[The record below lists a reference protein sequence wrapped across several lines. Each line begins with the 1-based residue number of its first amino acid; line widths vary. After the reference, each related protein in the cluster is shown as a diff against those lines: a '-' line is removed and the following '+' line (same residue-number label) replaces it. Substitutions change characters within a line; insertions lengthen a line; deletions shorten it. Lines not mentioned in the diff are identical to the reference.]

1 MTSET
6 TRRHSKPITVVV
18 LVIAA
23 IILFGG
29 GWLIGQLGVDPSR
42 HEGSA
47 AGAPLAEADRAI
59 VWTCTMHLQ
68 IRAREPGDC
77 PVCGMELITA
87 ATDLRLSATARA
99 LAQVAVVPVERRWVA
114 RQVRLVGSIEY
125 DETKLRTI
133 TARVGGRLDRL
144 YVDYTGISVSKGDH
158 MVWMYSPEILAA
170 EAELIESI
178 KAVAAAEDSTL
189 ELVRKSARATL
200 AATRDKLRL
209 WGLTPEQVAEIE
221 ARGEPSDHIQINAP
235 IGGVVIQKNAEEGMY
250 VQTGTPIYRIADLSK
265 VWVKI
270 DAYESDLPWLR
281 YGQEVTF
288 TSDSLPGET
297 IVGRIAF
304 IDPVVT
310 VKTRTVK
317 IRANVSNDDGRL
329 KPGMFVRAVVESGL
343 AAGGR
348 TLDANLAGKWVSP
361 MHPEIVRNEPG
372 PCPVCGMAL
381 VKAEDLGLVTAAA
394 PPELAPLVIPATA
407 ALRTGRRAIVYV
419 QNPDDPS
426 RYEGREVVL
435 GPRAGDFFLVQSGVE
450 AGELVVINGNF
461 KIDSARQI
469 LAQPSM
475 MNPSEPA
482 AGAADSALSPA
493 TKRLEGSHHEGSHHE
508 GSHKDE

>member
-1 MTSET
+1 MTDE
-6 TRRHSKPITVVV
+6 SKRQHGKLIAI
-18 LVIAA
+18 VIPVIGA

-29 GWLIGQLGVDPSR
+29 GWLIGRLGI
-42 HEGSA
+42 SA
-47 AGAPLAEADRAI
+47 ARHDTSSDVALRPKADEAI
-59 VWTCTMHLQ
+59 VWTCSMHLQ
-68 IRAREPGDC
+68 IRSRAPGDC
-77 PVCGMELITA
+77 PVCGMMLIPA
-87 ATDLRLSATARA
+87 ATNFRLSAEARE
-99 LAQVAVVPVERRWVA
+99 LAQVEVVPVERRWVA

-125 DETKLRTI
+125 DETQLRTI

-144 YVDYTGISVSKGDH
+144 YVDYTGISVNEGDH

-170 EAELIESI
+170 EAELIESA
-178 KAVAAAEDSTL
+178 KAVKAMKGIPLQLTQRNAE
-189 ELVRKSARATL
+189 ATL

-209 WGLTPEQVAEIE
+209 WGLTPEQIAEIE

-250 VQTGTPIYRIADLSK
+250 VETGTPIYRIADLSK
-265 VWVKI
+265 VWLKI

-281 YGQEVTF
+281 YGQEVRF
-288 TSDSLPGET
+288 TTESLPGET
-297 IVGRIAF
+297 IIGRISF
-304 IDPVVT
+304 IDPVLT

-317 IRANVSNDDGRL
+317 IRVNVSNDDGKL

-361 MHPEIVRNEPG
+361 MHPEIVRDEPG

-381 VKAEDLGLVTAAA
+381 VKAEDLGFVS
-394 PPELAPLVIPATA
+394 PDSSPDLAPLVIPTTA

-435 GPRAGDFFLVQSGVE
+435 GARAGDFFLVQSGVE
-450 AGELVVINGNF
+450 EGELVVTNGNF
-461 KIDSARQI
+461 KIDSAQQI
-469 LAQPSM
+469 LTKSSM
-475 MNPSEPA
+475 MNPKEPA
-482 AGAADSALSPA
+482 AGEGRADPL
-493 TKRLEGSHHEGSHHE
+493 HEGSHKEGSHREGSHKE

>member
-270 DAYESDLPWLR
+270 DAYE
-281 YGQEVTF
+281 
-288 TSDSLPGET
+288 
-297 IVGRIAF
+297 
-304 IDPVVT
+304 
-310 VKTRTVK
+310 
-317 IRANVSNDDGRL
+317 
-329 KPGMFVRAVVESGL
+329 
-343 AAGGR
+343 
-348 TLDANLAGKWVSP
+348 
-361 MHPEIVRNEPG
+361 
-372 PCPVCGMAL
+372 
-381 VKAEDLGLVTAAA
+381 
-394 PPELAPLVIPATA
+394 
-407 ALRTGRRAIVYV
+407 
-419 QNPDDPS
+419 
-426 RYEGREVVL
+426 
-435 GPRAGDFFLVQSGVE
+435 
-450 AGELVVINGNF
+450 
-461 KIDSARQI
+461 
-469 LAQPSM
+469 
-475 MNPSEPA
+475 
-482 AGAADSALSPA
+482 
-493 TKRLEGSHHEGSHHE
+493 
-508 GSHKDE
+508 

>member
-1 MTSET
+1 MTNE
-6 TRRHSKPITVVV
+6 SKRQHGKSIAVVIP
-18 LVIAA
+18 VIGA

-29 GWLIGQLGVDPSR
+29 GWLIGRLGVAAAR
-42 HEGSA
+42 HDTSA
-47 AGAPLAEADRAI
+47 AVAPLPKADGAI

-68 IRAREPGDC
+68 IRSREPGEC
-77 PVCGMELITA
+77 PVCGMKLIPTS
-87 ATDLRLSATARA
+87 TDFRLSAEARA
-99 LAQVAVVPVERRWVA
+99 LAQVAVAPVERRWVA

-125 DETKLRTI
+125 DETQLRTI

-144 YVDYTGISVSKGDH
+144 YVDYTGVSVSKGDH

-178 KAVAAAEDSTL
+178 KAVAAVKDSTL
-189 ELVRKSARATL
+189 ELVRKSAAATL

-209 WGLTPEQVAEIE
+209 WGLTPEQIAEIE
-221 ARGEPSDHIQINAP
+221 ARGEPSEHIQINAP

-250 VQTGTPIYRIADLSK
+250 VKTGTPIYRIADLSK

-281 YGQEVTF
+281 YGQQVTF
-288 TSDSLPGET
+288 TTESLPGET
-297 IVGRIAF
+297 IIGRISF
-304 IDPVVT
+304 IDPVLT
-310 VKTRTVK
+310 LKTRTVK
-317 IRANVSNDDGRL
+317 LRVNVSNDDGKL

-348 TLDANLAGKWVSP
+348 TLDSNLAGKWVSP
-361 MHPEIVRNEPG
+361 MHPEIVRDEPG
-372 PCPVCGMAL
+372 PCPVCGMEL
-381 VKAEDLGLVTAAA
+381 VKAEDLGFVSADSALD
-394 PPELAPLVIPATA
+394 LAPLVIPATA
-407 ALRTGRRAIVYV
+407 ALRTGRRAVVYV

-450 AGELVVINGNF
+450 EGELVVTNGNF

-475 MNPSEPA
+475 MNPKRPA
-482 AGAADSALSPA
+482 AGEGRAEPPPA
-493 TKRLEGSHHEGSHHE
+493 GNHHEGSHHE